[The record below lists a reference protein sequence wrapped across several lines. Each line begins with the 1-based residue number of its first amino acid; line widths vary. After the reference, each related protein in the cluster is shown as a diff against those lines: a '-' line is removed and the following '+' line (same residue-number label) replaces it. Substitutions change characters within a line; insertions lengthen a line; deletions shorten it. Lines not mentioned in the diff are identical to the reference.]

1 MDNNNN
7 TLKTKAEL
15 KNEDMLK
22 NCVLSTCVSCEQQ
35 LRLLQLRL
43 ISFDDLIIGV
53 TQTIETANAEISRLN
68 TITKAHDNANQMDAF
83 EEKKEEKTKK

>member
-1 MDNNNN
+1 MENNNN
-7 TLKTKAEL
+7 TLKTNAEL

-43 ISFDDLIIGV
+43 ISFDDLIKGV
-53 TQTIETANAEISRLN
+53 SDTILTAANEVKRLN
-68 TITKAHDNANQMDAF
+68 AIKPPKG
-83 EEKKEEKTKK
+83 EVKKQKDE

>member
-1 MDNNNN
+1 MDNNN
-7 TLKTKAEL
+7 TLKTKAEI

-43 ISFDDLIIGV
+43 ISFDDLIQGV
-53 TQTIETANAEISRLN
+53 TATINSAQAELTKLNAVQE
-68 TITKAHDNANQMDAF
+68 AHANANQKEIF
-83 EEKKEEKTKK
+83 KKKKDDK